1 MESTFMMHNS
11 AIGKYNEILYK
22 DIFTEDNITSKKKCV
37 NIESQKL
44 YGFYM
49 EKGLETYYMVDE
61 FKKSLPFKV
70 TKWREVDYKGDVIK
84 LIIEVT
90 SINIPA
96 EKKMSFRKLV
106 DMLPA
111 FSHSKPMHFLL
122 FKIICLASFVDRLNA
137 RVSTDAGFGKDSV
150 VNIIGQLVDSTV
162 NIYGATFAKLEYC
175 LLNKLM
181 VLNEMGNLK
190 SEEKFNMQEFLLAVG
205 AYFNVYTKRT
215 RKTKT
220 TQEQYDISK
229 LSLLIFYNLPSYYIN
244 KAQEYFDQI
253 FTKAVT
259 NRFIPFVFEGQLT
272 TNFGKV
278 IDVEKI
284 VKDNEPMYKDI
295 IATINYYRANNVN
308 TIKYKVDSSLSFSTS
323 LKRYE
328 RSFNTILKYIGE
340 YSKDQEEFDILSKEL
355 YKCYTAYSKLETNK
369 NEKPKTKVKSESLF

>member
-22 DIFTEDNITSKKKCV
+22 NIFTEDNITSKKKCITI
-37 NIESQKL
+37 NGEKL

-49 EKGLETYYMVDE
+49 EKGLEIFFMPDNY
-61 FKKSLPFKV
+61 KKSLPLKIV
-70 TKWREVDYKGDVIK
+70 EYKEIDYKGDVIK
-84 LIIEVT
+84 LIIDVT

-96 EKKMSFRKLV
+96 EKRMSFRKLV

-259 NRFIPFVFEGQLT
+259 NRFIPFVFEGQIT

-284 VKDNEPMYKDI
+284 VKDNEHMYKDI

-308 TIKYKVDSSLSFSTS
+308 AIKYKVDSSLSFSTA

-328 RSFNTILKYIGE
+328 RSFNTILKYMGE
-340 YSKDQEEFDILSKEL
+340 YSKDQEEFNILSKEL
-355 YKCYTAYSKLETNK
+355 YKCYKNYSKLEITE